1 MKTTWREIE
10 LRLVEAESIIS
21 ARDKEIAK
29 LKAALEE
36 SENKWYNMG
45 FADTKNSAKLV
56 MFQSRKYRFEEGWMA
71 AVLAMGVPED
81 SPFRDADQIP
91 YPEPPL
97 PAQNPTNADEEDTL
111 SMRELVQEIDTHTEL
126 IDLEITSDPI
136 LCKVLFNLSFMTLMS
151 SQPWMRL

>member
-1 MKTTWREIE
+1 MVR
-10 LRLVEAESIIS
+10 AESIIS

-45 FADTKNSAKLV
+45 FADAKNSAKLV

-71 AVLAMGVPED
+71 AVLAMGVPKD
-81 SPFRDADQIP
+81 SPFRDANQIP

-97 PAQNPTNADEEDTL
+97 PAQNPTNADEEDTQ
-111 SMRELVQEIDTHTEL
+111 SMRELVQEIDTHAKL

-136 LCKVLFNLSFMTLMS
+136 LCKVLFNLSFLTLMS